1 MKIADQIKN
10 RVLSL
15 PEKAFFLIDIDNRP
29 QTLFID
35 QMNDDDWNN
44 LYKEISSYY
53 ADEDSGHISMH
64 RCFNKND
71 ERSKRFQITSCFCTK
86 TNTWHMP
93 YDLDAACRKGGNE

>member
-1 MKIADQIKN
+1 MEGKAMKIADQIKN

-44 LYKEISSYY
+44 LYKT
-53 ADEDSGHISMH
+53 SG
-64 RCFNKND
+64 
-71 ERSKRFQITSCFCTK
+71 TSLLLKPQT
-86 TNTWHMP
+86 P
-93 YDLDAACRKGGNE
+93 QES